1 MKVTLIYDIET
12 VFPED
17 QKRLNL
23 VRKIAR
29 KYLFHVQKSVFE
41 GELTE
46 AKLLK
51 LQKEILEV
59 VDKERDSVIIY
70 KLPEA
75 VKWERVI
82 LTEKEV
88 WGDNIIDL

>member
-1 MKVTLIYDIET
+1 MKVILIYDIET
-12 VFPED
+12 IFPED

-59 VDKERDSVIIY
+59 VDRKRDSVIIY
-70 KLPEA
+70 KLPDT

-82 LTEKEV
+82 LTEREV
-88 WGDNIIDL
+88 WGSNLIDL

>member
-1 MKVTLIYDIET
+1 MKVILIYDIET
-12 VFPED
+12 IFPED

-46 AKLLK
+46 TKLLK

-59 VDKERDSVIIY
+59 VDRKRDSVIIY
-70 KLPEA
+70 KLPDT

-82 LTEKEV
+82 LTEREV
-88 WGDNIIDL
+88 WGSNIIDL

>member
-46 AKLLK
+46 TKLLK

-59 VDKERDSVIIY
+59 VDKKRDSVIIY